1 MSIKKQVV
9 QVLCWALL
17 LSGSGVLNAQEVSVR
32 VKDLASVIELRDNQ
46 LIGYGLVVGLRGSG
60 DSRSTAFTN
69 KALANILKKMGL
81 TGTDKDF
88 KSRNVASVMV
98 TASLPPYAKRGQ
110 KISVSVS
117 SLGDASSLDGGV
129 LLMTPL
135 QGADY
140 KTYAV
145 AQGSLIV
152 GGISG
157 QSEKISYVKNKTTV
171 GRIPDG
177 AIVEVEVPVTRED
190 QQNITLVLKDN
201 NFITASRVVDA
212 LIENEFEGAK
222 AIDPSTIKVPVSAID
237 NLPYVDLVA
246 KIENTLV
253 IPDASAKVIINS
265 RTGTVIIGEMVRLFP
280 VGVTHGS
287 VSIKV
292 RQSGNLSSQYSTE
305 GEISTI
311 DSSEAITVNEERARV
326 VMLEPDASL
335 SSLVES
341 LNVIGVTTKEMI
353 SIIQA
358 LKEANALIADIEVI

>member
-1 MSIKKQVV
+1 MIKIKSLIHI
-9 QVLCWALL
+9 LCWAI
-17 LSGSGVLNAQEVSVR
+17 VLASPALINAEEIKVR
-32 VKDLASVIELRDNQ
+32 VKDIAKVIELRDNQ

-60 DSRSTAFTN
+60 DSRSTVFTN

-98 TASLPPYAKRGQ
+98 TASLPPYAKKGQ
-110 KISVSVS
+110 EISVSVS
-117 SLGDASSLDGGV
+117 SLGDATSLDGGI

-145 AQGSLIV
+145 AQGALVV

-171 GRIPDG
+171 GRIPGG
-177 AIVEVEVPVTRED
+177 AIVEVEIPVTRED
-190 QQNITLVLKDN
+190 QQNITLVLEQN

-222 AIDPSTIKVPVSAID
+222 AIDPTTIKVPISNAD
-237 NLPYVDLVA
+237 NLPYIEMVA
-246 KIENTLV
+246 KIENTMV
-253 IPDASAKVIINS
+253 VPDSSAKVIINS
-265 RTGTVIIGEMVRLFP
+265 RTGTVIIGEQVRLFP

-287 VSIKV
+287 VSIRV
-292 RQSGNLSSQYSTE
+292 RESGNLSSQYSTE
-305 GEISTI
+305 GQITAVDNTE
-311 DSSEAITVNEERARV
+311 DITVNEERARV
-326 VMLEPDASL
+326 VLLEPDASL

-358 LKEANALIADIEVI
+358 LKEANALIAEIEVI